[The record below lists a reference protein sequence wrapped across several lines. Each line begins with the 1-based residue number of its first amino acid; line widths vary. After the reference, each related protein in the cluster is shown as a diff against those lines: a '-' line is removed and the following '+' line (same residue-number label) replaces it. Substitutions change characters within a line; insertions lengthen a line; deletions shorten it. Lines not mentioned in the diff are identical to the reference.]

1 MCLFLVCGSGGG
13 GCVCVCVAR
22 HKSNTYF
29 NVVTVS
35 IVMATGPMVLHART
49 SVNVSLGQ

>member
-1 MCLFLVCGSGGG
+1 M
-13 GCVCVCVAR
+13 CVCVAR
-22 HKSNTYF
+22 HEYTYF

-35 IVMATGPMVLHART
+35 MVMATGPMVLHART